1 MKFIAVILLF
11 FFGWFSSTPFK
22 YIETSQQTSMGGRQ
36 ESGKSIH
43 YEIKLVAK
51 QSSTKLNF
59 KKLWIGADEV
69 EIHLRA
75 ADGGFL
81 KDNSFSKKDTITLIA
96 YKRFLPKNGGALI
109 YKKMDGAIGVP
120 KEYQGVALLS
130 YEIKGKTKYWEIKEI
145 TKLPNVNL
153 P

>member
-1 MKFIAVILLF
+1 MKFIAIILLC

-22 YIETSQQTSMGGRQ
+22 YIETSQQTAMGGRQ

-43 YEIKLVAK
+43 YEIKIVAS
-51 QSSTKLNF
+51 QPSTKLSF

-69 EIHLRA
+69 EIHVRA

-81 KDNSFSKKDTITLIA
+81 KDNSFSKKDTITIMA
-96 YKRFLPKNGGALI
+96 YKRFLPNKGGVLV
-109 YKKMDGAIGVP
+109 YHKMDGAKGVP
-120 KEYQGVALLS
+120 QEYKGVALLS
-130 YEIKGKTKYWEIKEI
+130 YQYKGKTKYWEIEKI

>member
-1 MKFIAVILLF
+1 MKFIAVILLC

-22 YIETSQQTSMGGRQ
+22 YVETTQQTSMGGRQ
-36 ESGKSIH
+36 ESGKSIY

-51 QSSTKLNF
+51 HSSTKLNF

-69 EIHLRA
+69 EIHLRG

-96 YKRFLPKNGGALI
+96 YKRFLPNKGGILV
-109 YKKMDGAIGVP
+109 YDKMDGAKVVP
-120 KEYQGVALLS
+120 KEYQGVALLA
-130 YEIKGKTKYWEIKEI
+130 YDFKGKTKYLEIKEI
-145 TKLPNVNL
+145 RKLPNVNL